1 MSQPGTPIL
10 EVENIVRHFGDR
22 KAVAG
27 VSFTVAAGESV
38 GLLGPNGA
46 GKTTTLSLIC
56 GLLSPTSGS
65 VRILGSSIRA
75 DDDPA
80 KARFG
85 LVPQELALIEALSA
99 RENLALCGALYR
111 MHGEVLTQAIQSA
124 LELVGLADRAAD
136 RVSTFSG
143 GMKRR
148 VNLAAALL
156 HDPEIL
162 FLDEPTV
169 GVDPQSRNAIFEN
182 VEELRRRGKTV
193 IYTTHYM
200 EEVERLCDRVI
211 ILDHGQV
218 VSDDSLKAL
227 KSRVSAGF
235 ELRFEL
241 DGTEPRDLSA
251 LKALAGVRQVSW
263 TDTELRVQVDS
274 MEEGLERVLAELR
287 RAGVHFHHLDS
298 RRPSLENIFLQLTG
312 RNLRD
317 G

>member
-1 MSQPGTPIL
+1 MSQPGKPIL
-10 EVENIVRHFGDR
+10 EVENLVRQFGSR
-22 KAVAG
+22 RAVGG
-27 VSFTVAAGESV
+27 VSFTVATGESV

-46 GKTTTLSLIC
+46 GKTTTLSIIC
-56 GLLSPTSGS
+56 GLLRPTSGN
-65 VRILGSSIRA
+65 VRILGRSIGA

-85 LVPQELALIEALSA
+85 LVPQELALMEALSA
-99 RENLALCGALYR
+99 RDNLALCGALYR
-111 MHGEVLTQAIQSA
+111 MRGDRLSLAIQSA
-124 LELVGLADRAAD
+124 LEFVGLADRATD

-148 VNLAAALL
+148 INLAAALL

-193 IYTTHYM
+193 VYTTHYM

-211 ILDHGQV
+211 ILDHGLV
-218 VSDDSLKAL
+218 VSDDSLKTL
-227 KSRVSAGF
+227 KSKVTSGF
-235 ELRFEL
+235 ELRFEV
-241 DGTEPRDLSA
+241 DSSEPRDLSS
-251 LKALAGVRQVSW
+251 LTGLAGVRQVSW
-263 TDTELRVQVDS
+263 TGSELRVEVDS
-274 MEEGLERVLAELR
+274 MEDGLERVLAELR
-287 RAGVHFHHLDS
+287 RAGIHFHHLDS

>member
-10 EVENIVRHFGDR
+10 EVENLVRLFGDR
-22 KAVAG
+22 KAVGG

-46 GKTTTLSLIC
+46 GKTTTLSIVC
-56 GLLSPTSGS
+56 GLLRPTSGS
-65 VRILGSSIRA
+65 VRILGHSLRA

-99 RENLALCGALYR
+99 RENLALCGSLYR
-111 MHGEVLTQAIQSA
+111 LHGDALAKAIQNA
-124 LELVGLADRAAD
+124 LEFVGLADRAND

-156 HDPEIL
+156 HDPDIL

-211 ILDHGQV
+211 ILDHGRV
-218 VSDDSLKAL
+218 VSDDSIKAL

-241 DGTEPRDLSA
+241 DGAEPRDLSS
-251 LKALAGVRQVSW
+251 LKGLAGVRQVSW

-274 MEEGLERVLAELR
+274 MEDGLEQVLAELR